1 MGHVVRTEVYDENV
15 DKKSVQSEW
24 DAVARHAGYK
34 EGASGLLSPIRWID
48 KTLPDVEAAEAYI
61 DSHDKGWYDQLAVKF
76 LDYSEVKVK
85 ETKAYEK
92 LVEKRIDAIRRMND
106 LEHTFHFANV
116 KSAFIGCKNCGSKIS
131 SKYLRT
137 NYCPVCNYDMR
148 PETVQERIKKARQ
161 NAKELEKKLAEEQR
175 KMEKK
180 QKKSAKVRWLVKVEW
195 HE

>member
-1 MGHVVRTEVYDENV
+1 MGHVVRTEVYPANV
-15 DKKSVQSEW
+15 NKTLVQQEW
-24 DAVARHAGYK
+24 DAVVRCEDRG
-34 EGASGLLSPIRWID
+34 EGASGLPYPIRWID
-48 KTLPDVEAAEAYI
+48 KTFPNIEAAQQYI
-61 DSHDKGWYDQLAVKF
+61 EEHDNGWYDQIAVKF
-76 LDYSEVKVK
+76 LDYSDVKLK

-175 KMEKK
+175 KMEEK

>member
-1 MGHVVRTEVYDENV
+1 MGHVVRTEIYPANV
-15 DKKSVQSEW
+15 NKKFVQQEW
-24 DAVARHAGYK
+24 DAVVRCEDRG
-34 EGASGLLSPIRWID
+34 EGASGLPYPIRWID
-48 KTLPDVEAAEAYI
+48 KTFPNIETAQQYI
-61 DSHDKGWYDQLAVKF
+61 EEHDNGWYDQLAVKF

-92 LVEKRIDAIRRMND
+92 LVEKRVDAIRRMND
-106 LEHTFHFANV
+106 LEHTFHFANA

-175 KMEKK
+175 KMEEK